1 MNILIIDDHPLFR
14 EGLQLLLSD
23 LSEGLEFSGAS
34 GVNAVTDE
42 ALENADLIL
51 LDLYTVD
58 SQGLQSLSIVGNRN
72 PKGAIVVVSSD
83 DDLELIRE
91 CIERGAAGFIP
102 KSSEPS
108 VLVAALKLILA
119 GGIYLPPSC
128 ATDNTGPQSSHKD
141 VYKTSGLTKRQLHAL
156 LLVARG
162 KANKSIADIMNI
174 SEGTV
179 KLHLSAAFKTLGVR
193 NRTEA
198 VFALSQLGIKES
210 DTNE

>member
-1 MNILIIDDHPLFR
+1 MNILVVDDHPLFR

-23 LSEGLEFSGAS
+23 LSDGLEFSGAS
-34 GVNAVTDE
+34 GVNAISDE
-42 ALENADLIL
+42 MLNNADLIL
-51 LDLYTVD
+51 LDLNTAD
-58 SQGLQSLSIVGNRN
+58 SRGLQSLSIVGGRN
-72 PKGAIVVVSSD
+72 PKGSIVVVSSD
-83 DDLELIRE
+83 DDYELIRD
-91 CIERGAAGFIP
+91 CIECGAAGFIP

-128 ATDNTGPQSSHKD
+128 ANDSLDYRGSEKD
-141 VYKTSGLTKRQLHAL
+141 VYESSGLTRRQLHAL

-198 VFALSQLGIKES
+198 VFALSQLGIRES
-210 DTNE
+210 DMHK